1 MIITIVKMF
10 YRQKSKNGRLRKG
23 MYGVERKPNGQIV
36 HTFHQDK
43 AGMDDNVENGRGDG
57 MDQDIIAPG
66 NQKVQ

>member
-1 MIITIVKMF
+1 
-10 YRQKSKNGRLRKG
+10 